1 MKPLPDLS
9 RAFSPVPPVVH
20 TRITQTLEEIHHM
33 KKRKVSVAFVLAAVL
48 TLALASAAFAAAQSG
63 VLRFLLGDTT
73 PNAAQ
78 QQMVQPVG
86 LSHQSKDMTVTV
98 TDAVFDG
105 AQLSLALDFSRGQGV
120 YALID
125 HLTIN
130 GINVFLNYDNLDDAW
145 LIDPYAMQDGAVI
158 RGLCG
163 DWSRRNLED
172 EDLARYPEAMQ
183 RMQDTGTVD
192 ISLGLTLLT
201 PKAQLEH
208 IATYGEDSAAVW
220 AKIDAAIAAGR
231 TPIEADD
238 PWHVLI
244 PSAAMREMW
253 GDEWNNEWP
262 AQTLRV
268 IRNIPDYA
276 AQVNMDVLDSFTLD
290 FTLQAQTTPAS
301 VRNPDIKAADV
312 CVHFE
317 EVFSSAIFTN
327 FRLTIAS
334 DTLSNAEL
342 EQLYRYFELFSPD
355 RQPLDLTGM
364 RSLSLG
370 AGFEE
375 QADGSLLYTVNGSM
389 ETLADMPE
397 ELLLVPFQYD
407 ANSQKAY
414 EWDRAIPVHLQ

>member
-9 RAFSPVPPVVH
+9 SAISPVPTVEH

-48 TLALASAAFAAAQSG
+48 TLALAGAAFAAAQSG

-145 LIDPYAMQDGAVI
+145 LIDPYAMQDGAVS

-172 EDLARYPEAMQ
+172 DDLARYPEAMQ

-208 IATYGEDSAAVW
+208 IATYG
-220 AKIDAAIAAGR
+220 
-231 TPIEADD
+231 
-238 PWHVLI
+238 
-244 PSAAMREMW
+244 
-253 GDEWNNEWP
+253 
-262 AQTLRV
+262 
-268 IRNIPDYA
+268 
-276 AQVNMDVLDSFTLD
+276 
-290 FTLQAQTTPAS
+290 
-301 VRNPDIKAADV
+301 
-312 CVHFE
+312 
-317 EVFSSAIFTN
+317 
-327 FRLTIAS
+327 
-334 DTLSNAEL
+334 
-342 EQLYRYFELFSPD
+342 
-355 RQPLDLTGM
+355 
-364 RSLSLG
+364 
-370 AGFEE
+370 
-375 QADGSLLYTVNGSM
+375 
-389 ETLADMPE
+389 
-397 ELLLVPFQYD
+397 
-407 ANSQKAY
+407 
-414 EWDRAIPVHLQ
+414 

>member
-1 MKPLPDLS
+1 M
-9 RAFSPVPPVVH
+9 
-20 TRITQTLEEIHHM
+20 
-33 KKRKVSVAFVLAAVL
+33 
-48 TLALASAAFAAAQSG
+48 
-63 VLRFLLGDTT
+63 
-73 PNAAQ
+73 
-78 QQMVQPVG
+78 
-86 LSHQSKDMTVTV
+86 
-98 TDAVFDG
+98 
-105 AQLSLALDFSRGQGV
+105 
-120 YALID
+120 
-125 HLTIN
+125 
-130 GINVFLNYDNLDDAW
+130 FLNYDNLDDAW
-145 LIDPYAMQDGAVI
+145 LIDPYAMQDGAVS

-253 GDEWNNEWP
+253 GDEWNDGWP

-268 IRNIPDYA
+268 IRNMPDYA

-312 CVHFE
+312 RVHFE

-407 ANSQKAY
+407 ASSQRVY
-414 EWDRAIPVHLQ
+414 EWERAIPVRLQ